1 MKLMEQ
7 QLHEL
12 GGLRVHIIPTD
23 KYKTNTFVFRFKAP
37 LNEETVTE
45 RALLPYVLQSATEKL
60 PSVIRLRQY
69 LEELY
74 GSSLAVD
81 VSKKGEDHII
91 SIYVDIAN
99 EVYLHDAP
107 PLFEKALSM
116 LSDIVLHPAT
126 EGNGFLSSI
135 VESEK
140 RALLQRIEA
149 TYDDKMRYANERLI
163 EEMCKVEPYRLS
175 ANGKKESVMSIT
187 NESLYQYYQKV
198 LAEDEMDLYIIDD
211 ISENAVDL
219 VSKYFSISTRPV
231 RERNVLLHRRNNEEK
246 EVVEKQ
252 ELKQSKLHI
261 GYRTFVTYKDE
272 DYFALQLFNGL
283 FGGFSHSKL
292 FVNVREKNSLAYYAA
307 SRFES
312 HKGLL
317 FVMSGIEAKNYEK
330 AVEIIKEQMLAM
342 QNGEFSEEEIHQ
354 TKSVIQN
361 QILEAI
367 DTPRGFVEML
377 YHGIISDRTRPVEEW
392 LTGIESVTKEEIVK
406 VAKNIELDTI
416 YFLQG
421 TEGE

>member
-126 EGNGFLSSI
+126 EGNSFLSSI

-198 LAEDEMDLYIIDD
+198 LAEDEMDLYIIGD
-211 ISENAVDL
+211 ISENTVDL

>member
-126 EGNGFLSSI
+126 EGNGFLPSI

-175 ANGKKESVMSIT
+175 AHGKKEIVSSIT

-198 LAEDEMDLYIIDD
+198 LAEDEMDLYIIGD

-219 VSKYFSISTRPV
+219 VSKYFSISARPA
-231 RERNVLLHRRNNEEK
+231 RERNVLLHKRNNEEK

-261 GYRTFVTYKDE
+261 GYRTFITYKDE

-342 QNGEFSEEEIHQ
+342 QNGDFSEEEMHQ

-377 YHGIISDRTRPVEEW
+377 YHGIISERTRPVEEW

>member
-198 LAEDEMDLYIIDD
+198 LAEDEMDLYIIGD

-330 AVEIIKEQMLAM
+330 AVEIIKEQMLTM

>member
-175 ANGKKESVMSIT
+175 ANGKKESVTSIT

-198 LAEDEMDLYIIDD
+198 LAEDEMDLYIIGD

-219 VSKYFSISTRPV
+219 VSKYFSISVRPV

-330 AVEIIKEQMLAM
+330 AVEIIKEQMLTM

-406 VAKNIELDTI
+406 VAENIELDTI

>member
-126 EGNGFLSSI
+126 EGNGFLPSI

-175 ANGKKESVMSIT
+175 AHGKKEIVSSIT

-198 LAEDEMDLYIIDD
+198 LAEDEMDLYIIGD

-219 VSKYFSISTRPV
+219 VSKYFSISARPA
-231 RERNVLLHRRNNEEK
+231 RERNVLLHKRNNEEK

-261 GYRTFVTYKDE
+261 GYRTFITYKDE

-342 QNGEFSEEEIHQ
+342 QNGDFSEEEMHQ

-416 YFLQG
+416 YFLHG

>member
-1 MKLMEQ
+1 
-7 QLHEL
+7 
-12 GGLRVHIIPTD
+12 
-23 KYKTNTFVFRFKAP
+23 
-37 LNEETVTE
+37 
-45 RALLPYVLQSATEKL
+45 LPYVLQSATEKL

-198 LAEDEMDLYIIDD
+198 LAEDEMDLYIIGD

>member
-7 QLHEL
+7 QMHEL
-12 GGLRVHIIPTD
+12 GGLRVHMIPTD

-99 EVYLHDAP
+99 ETYLRDAP

-126 EGNGFLSSI
+126 EGSGFLSSI

-140 RALLQRIEA
+140 RALVQRIEA

-175 ANGKKESVMSIT
+175 ANGQKERVASIT
-187 NESLYQYYQKV
+187 NETLYRYYQNV
-198 LAEDEMDLYIIDD
+198 LAEDEMDLYIIGD
-211 ISENAVDL
+211 IDEDAVDL
-219 VSKYFSISTRPV
+219 VGKYFSIAPRTAKDK
-231 RERNVLLHRRNNEEK
+231 NVILHKRNNEEQ
-246 EVVEKQ
+246 EIVEKQ
-252 ELKQSKLHI
+252 ELKQSKLNI
-261 GYRTFVTYKDE
+261 GYRTYITYRDE

-330 AVEIIKEQMLAM
+330 AVEIIKEQMKAM
-342 QNGEFSEEEIHQ
+342 QNGDFSEEEIHQ

-377 YHGIISDRTRPVEEW
+377 YHGVIAERTRPVEEW
-392 LTGIESVTKEEIVK
+392 LTGIERVTKEKIVK
-406 VAKNIELDTI
+406 VANNIELDTI
-416 YFLQG
+416 YFLHG

>member
-23 KYKTNTFVFRFKAP
+23 KYKTNTFVFRLKAP

-116 LSDIVLHPAT
+116 LSDIVLHPAK
-126 EGNGFLSSI
+126 EGNGFLPSI

-175 ANGKKESVMSIT
+175 ANGKKESVSSIT

-198 LAEDEMDLYIIDD
+198 LAEDEMDLYIIGD

-231 RERNVLLHRRNNEEK
+231 RERNVLLHKRNNEEK

-261 GYRTFVTYKDE
+261 GYRTFITYKDE
-272 DYFALQLFNGL
+272 DYFVLQLFNGL

-342 QNGEFSEEEIHQ
+342 QNGDFSEEEMHQ
-354 TKSVIQN
+354 TKSVIRN

-416 YFLQG
+416 YFLHG

>member
-126 EGNGFLSSI
+126 EGNGFLPSI

-175 ANGKKESVMSIT
+175 AHGKKEIVSSIT

-198 LAEDEMDLYIIDD
+198 LAEDEMDLYIIGD

-219 VSKYFSISTRPV
+219 VSKYFSISARPA
-231 RERNVLLHRRNNEEK
+231 RERNVLLHKRNNEEK

-261 GYRTFVTYKDE
+261 GYRTFITYKDE

-342 QNGEFSEEEIHQ
+342 QNGDFSEEEMHQ

-392 LTGIESVTKEEIVK
+392 LIGIESVTKEEIVK

>member
-99 EVYLHDAP
+99 EGYLHDAP

-126 EGNGFLSSI
+126 EGNGFLPSI

-175 ANGKKESVMSIT
+175 ANGKKESVSSIT

-198 LAEDEMDLYIIDD
+198 LAEDEMDLYIIGD

-231 RERNVLLHRRNNEEK
+231 RERNVLLHKRNNEEK
-246 EVVEKQ
+246 EVVEQQ

-261 GYRTFVTYKDE
+261 GYRTFITYKDE

-342 QNGEFSEEEIHQ
+342 QNGDFSEEEMHQ

>member
-37 LNEETVTE
+37 LNEKTVTE

-175 ANGKKESVMSIT
+175 ANGKKESVTSIT

-198 LAEDEMDLYIIDD
+198 LAEDEMDLYIIGD

-219 VSKYFSISTRPV
+219 VSKYFSISVRPV

>member
-1 MKLMEQ
+1 
-7 QLHEL
+7 
-12 GGLRVHIIPTD
+12 
-23 KYKTNTFVFRFKAP
+23 
-37 LNEETVTE
+37 
-45 RALLPYVLQSATEKL
+45 
-60 PSVIRLRQY
+60 
-69 LEELY
+69 
-74 GSSLAVD
+74 
-81 VSKKGEDHII
+81 
-91 SIYVDIAN
+91 
-99 EVYLHDAP
+99 
-107 PLFEKALSM
+107 
-116 LSDIVLHPAT
+116 
-126 EGNGFLSSI
+126 
-135 VESEK
+135 
-140 RALLQRIEA
+140 
-149 TYDDKMRYANERLI
+149 
-163 EEMCKVEPYRLS
+163 
-175 ANGKKESVMSIT
+175 
-187 NESLYQYYQKV
+187 
-198 LAEDEMDLYIIDD
+198 
-211 ISENAVDL
+211 
-219 VSKYFSISTRPV
+219 
-231 RERNVLLHRRNNEEK
+231 
-246 EVVEKQ
+246 
-252 ELKQSKLHI
+252 

>member
-1 MKLMEQ
+1 
-7 QLHEL
+7 
-12 GGLRVHIIPTD
+12 
-23 KYKTNTFVFRFKAP
+23 
-37 LNEETVTE
+37 
-45 RALLPYVLQSATEKL
+45 
-60 PSVIRLRQY
+60 
-69 LEELY
+69 
-74 GSSLAVD
+74 
-81 VSKKGEDHII
+81 
-91 SIYVDIAN
+91 YVDIAN

-198 LAEDEMDLYIIDD
+198 LAEDEMDLYIIGD

-219 VSKYFSISTRPV
+219 VSKYFSISARPV

>member
-107 PLFEKALSM
+107 PLFEKVLSM

-198 LAEDEMDLYIIDD
+198 LAEDEMDLYIIGD